1 MASLSDS
8 LSSRESLGALVNRR
22 TKEKIVDLCNQLYYN
37 KALLKDKNM
46 AKYKNYIELEHI
58 ATRIPHVEPLN
69 GKECQLFM
77 EGSQA
82 SLSMAYDSIAD
93 RMECKVGVDE
103 DGVYEDYL
111 GNHYFTEAIY
121 IEGQQLLSM

>member
-1 MASLSDS
+1 
-8 LSSRESLGALVNRR
+8 
-22 TKEKIVDLCNQLYYN
+22 
-37 KALLKDKNM
+37 M

-58 ATRIPHVEPLN
+58 ATSIPHVEPLN

-82 SLSMAYDSIAD
+82 SLSMAHDSIAH
-93 RMECKVGVDE
+93 RMDIKVGLDE
-103 DGVYEDYL
+103 GGVFEDYL

-121 IEGQQLLSM
+121 IEGQQLTSY